1 MVLENML
8 LWRSWSVPVP
18 ETVKESVFSVPL
30 PSVIVP
36 VVLLTI
42 TELAVTVPLSR
53 VMLYGLVVPLV
64 RVAERLALLSQEAV
78 NPFES
83 AQFLAVQG
91 RDPPSHV
98 SMAEGRA
105 TEYPKRLK
113 SEVVFVP
120 CTVLAVPEE
129 AAPHQ
134 ATPK

>member
-18 ETVKESVFSVPL
+18 DAVKERVFRVPL

-42 TELAVTVPLSR
+42 TELAVTVPLPS
-53 VMLYGLVVPLV
+53 VMLYGFVVPFV
-64 RVAERLALLSQEAV
+64 SVAERLALLSQEAV

-91 RDPPSHV
+91 CDPPSHV
-98 SMAEGRA
+98 SIADGSA

-113 SEVVFVP
+113 SETRLVP
-120 CTVLAVPEE
+120 
-129 AAPHQ
+129 
-134 ATPK
+134 